1 MSMTAATATKGQG
14 QGHVKSQAKGPV
26 KSQVKGWCP
35 GALRPM
41 QSGDGL
47 IARVRPRVGLLSLDQ
62 ARALADLAGRLGNG
76 HIDLTRR
83 ANLQIRGLRE
93 DDLAELQAELDRL
106 GLIDADAEVEAIRNI
121 MVAPLSAVGSMAR
134 RIAADLERA
143 LTDDRRLLKLPTKF
157 GLLVDEGGP
166 ASLAHERADICLR
179 IVEGQVA
186 VGLDSRDGTRWLG
199 ACPPSK
205 GVEIVVRGLHAF
217 LDRTPRRRLRDLPME
232 DQLEI
237 RSVLLPLLSSLP
249 PFETTGGRVLGV
261 VQGAVGIAAPFG
273 RLEAAC
279 LGRLTDLAADAG
291 ATELRLSPWRALYA
305 AVRDEAAGRSLLQS
319 AQALGLISHAD
330 DPMLRIEAC
339 PGAPDCESSSVDAR
353 GDARR
358 LASFVAASG
367 FAGSIHVSGCAKGC
381 AKSAPSDLLL
391 VGSAGRYRVTRDG
404 ETRGTVEACDLAAA
418 LAETSHG

>member
-1 MSMTAATATKGQG
+1 MSMTAAIATKGQG
-14 QGHVKSQAKGPV
+14 QGPV

-62 ARALADLAGRLGNG
+62 AHALAGLAGRLGNG

-93 DDLAELQAELDRL
+93 EDLAELQAELDRL

-121 MVAPLSAVGSMAR
+121 MVAPLSAVGSTAR

-143 LTDDRRLLKLPTKF
+143 LADDRRLLKLPTKF

-166 ASLAHERADICLR
+166 ASLANERADICLR
-179 IVEGQVA
+179 VVEEKVV
-186 VGLDSRDGTRWLG
+186 VGLDSGDGTHWLG
-199 ACPPSK
+199 ACPPAM
-205 GVEIVVRGLHAF
+205 VTEIVLCGLHAF
-217 LDRTPRRRLRDLPME
+217 LDRTPRRRLRDLPIE

-237 RSVLLPLLSSLP
+237 HSVLLPLLSSLP
-249 PFETTGGRVLGV
+249 PFERIGGRALGM

-291 ATELRLSPWRALYA
+291 ATELRLSPWRTLYA
-305 AVRDEAAGRSLLQS
+305 AVHDEAAGRSLLQS
-319 AQALGLISHAD
+319 AQALGLITHAD
-330 DPMLRIEAC
+330 DPLLRIEAC
-339 PGAPDCESSSVDAR
+339 PGAPDCESSSVDTR

-358 LASFVAASG
+358 LASLAAAHG
-367 FAGSIHVSGCAKGC
+367 FAGSIHVSGCTKGC

-391 VGSAGRYRVTRDG
+391 VGSAGRYSVTREG
-404 ETRGTVEACDLAAA
+404 EAKGTVEACDLAAVF
-418 LAETSHG
+418 AEAFHD

>member
-1 MSMTAATATKGQG
+1 MSMTAAIATKG
-14 QGHVKSQAKGPV
+14 
-26 KSQVKGWCP
+26 QVKGWCP

-47 IARVRPRVGLLSLDQ
+47 IARVRPRVGMLSLDQ
-62 ARALADLAGRLGNG
+62 ARALAGLAERLGNG

-83 ANLQIRGLRE
+83 ANLQIRGLLDE
-93 DDLAELQAELDRL
+93 DLAKLQAELDRL
-106 GLIDADAEVEAIRNI
+106 GLIEVEAIRNI
-121 MVAPLSAVGSMAR
+121 MVAPLSAMGSTVR

-143 LTDDRRLLKLPTKF
+143 LMGDRRLVKLPTKF

-166 ASLAHERADICLR
+166 ASLANERADICLR
-179 IVEGQVA
+179 VVEGQVA
-186 VGLDSRDGTRWLG
+186 VGLDSRDGTYWLG
-199 ACPPSK
+199 ACPPSTAI
-205 GVEIVVRGLHAF
+205 EIVVRALHTF
-217 LDRTPRRRLRDLPME
+217 LDSDPHRRLRDLPIE
-232 DQLEI
+232 DQHKI
-237 RSVLLPLLSSLP
+237 HSALLPSLSALP
-249 PFETTGGRVLGV
+249 PFEKTDGRALGM

-291 ATELRLSPWRALYA
+291 ATELRLSPWRTLYV
-305 AVRDEAAGRSLLQS
+305 AVRDEAAGRSLLES
-319 AQALGLISHAD
+319 AQALGLIIQAD

-339 PGAPDCESSSVDAR
+339 PGAPDCESSSVDTR

-358 LASFVAASG
+358 LASLVAARG

-391 VGSAGRYRVTRDG
+391 VGSAGRYSLTRGG
-404 ETRGTVEACDLAAA
+404 ETRGTVEARDLAAA

>member
-1 MSMTAATATKGQG
+1 
-14 QGHVKSQAKGPV
+14 
-26 KSQVKGWCP
+26 
-35 GALRPM
+35 M

-47 IARVRPRVGLLSLDQ
+47 IARVRPRVGMLSLDQ
-62 ARALADLAGRLGNG
+62 ARALAGLAERLGNG

-83 ANLQIRGLRE
+83 ANLQIRGLLDE
-93 DDLAELQAELDRL
+93 DLAKLQAELDRL

-121 MVAPLSAVGSMAR
+121 MVAPLSAMGSTVR

-143 LTDDRRLLKLPTKF
+143 LMGDRRLVKLPTKF

-166 ASLAHERADICLR
+166 ASLANERADICLR
-179 IVEGQVA
+179 VVEGQVA
-186 VGLDSRDGTRWLG
+186 VGLDSRDGTYWLG
-199 ACPPSK
+199 ACPPSTAI
-205 GVEIVVRGLHAF
+205 EIVVRALHTF
-217 LDRTPRRRLRDLPME
+217 LDSDPHRRLRDLPIE
-232 DQLEI
+232 DQHKI
-237 RSVLLPLLSSLP
+237 HSALLPSLSALP
-249 PFETTGGRVLGV
+249 PFEKTDGRALGM

-291 ATELRLSPWRALYA
+291 ATELRLSPWRTLYV
-305 AVRDEAAGRSLLQS
+305 AVRDEAAGRSLLES
-319 AQALGLISHAD
+319 AQALGLIIQAD

-339 PGAPDCESSSVDAR
+339 PGAPDCESSSVDTR

-358 LASFVAASG
+358 LASLVAARG

-391 VGSAGRYRVTRDG
+391 VGSAGRYSLTRGG
-404 ETRGTVEACDLAAA
+404 ETRGTVEARDLAAA

>member
-1 MSMTAATATKGQG
+1 MSMTAAIATKG
-14 QGHVKSQAKGPV
+14 
-26 KSQVKGWCP
+26 QVKGWCP

-47 IARVRPRVGLLSLDQ
+47 IARVRPRVGMLSLDQ
-62 ARALADLAGRLGNG
+62 ARALAGLAERLGNG

-83 ANLQIRGLRE
+83 ANLQIRGLLDE
-93 DDLAELQAELDRL
+93 DLAKLQAELDRL
-106 GLIDADAEVEAIRNI
+106 GLIDDDAEVEAIRNI
-121 MVAPLSAVGSMAR
+121 MVAPLSAMGSTVR

-143 LTDDRRLLKLPTKF
+143 LMGDRRLVKLPTKF

-166 ASLAHERADICLR
+166 ASLANERADICLR
-179 IVEGQVA
+179 VVEGQVA
-186 VGLDSRDGTRWLG
+186 VGLDSRDGTYWLG
-199 ACPPSK
+199 ACPPSTAI
-205 GVEIVVRGLHAF
+205 EIVVRALHTF
-217 LDRTPRRRLRDLPME
+217 LDSDPHRRLRDLPIE
-232 DQLEI
+232 DQHKI
-237 RSVLLPLLSSLP
+237 HSALLPSLSALP
-249 PFETTGGRVLGV
+249 PFEKTDGRALGM

-291 ATELRLSPWRALYA
+291 ATELRLSPWRTLYV
-305 AVRDEAAGRSLLQS
+305 AVRDEAAGRSLLES
-319 AQALGLISHAD
+319 AQALGLIIQAD

-339 PGAPDCESSSVDAR
+339 PGAPDCESSSVDTR

-358 LASFVAASG
+358 LASLVAARG

-391 VGSAGRYRVTRDG
+391 VGSAGRYSLTRGG
-404 ETRGTVEACDLAAA
+404 ETRGTVEARDLAAA

>member
-1 MSMTAATATKGQG
+1 MSMTAAIATKGQG
-14 QGHVKSQAKGPV
+14 QGLVKGPG
-26 KSQVKGWCP
+26 KGQRGQVKGWCP

-62 ARALADLAGRLGNG
+62 ARALAELAGRLGNG

-93 DDLAELQAELDRL
+93 EGLAELQADLDRL

-121 MVAPLSAVGSMAR
+121 MVAPLSAIGSTAR

-143 LTDDRRLLKLPTKF
+143 LADDRRLLKLPTKF

-166 ASLAHERADICLR
+166 ASLANERADICLR
-179 IVEGQVA
+179 VVEEKVA
-186 VGLDSRDGTRWLG
+186 VGLDSGDGTHWLG
-199 ACPPSK
+199 ACPP
-205 GVEIVVRGLHAF
+205 VMAAEVVLCGLHAF
-217 LDRTPRRRLRDLPME
+217 LDRNPSRRLRDLPLE
-232 DQLEI
+232 DQFKI
-237 RSVLLPLLSSLP
+237 HSVLSPLLSPLP
-249 PFETTGGRVLGV
+249 SFERTGGRALGM

-279 LGRLTDLAADAG
+279 LGRLADLAGDAG
-291 ATELRLSPWRALYA
+291 ASELRLSPWRTLYA
-305 AVRDEAAGRSLLQS
+305 AVRDEAAGRSLLDG
-319 AQALGLISHAD
+319 AEALGLITHAD

-339 PGAPDCESSSVDAR
+339 PGAPDCESSSVDTR

-358 LASFVAASG
+358 LASLVAARG
-367 FAGSIHVSGCAKGC
+367 FAGSIHVSGCTKGC

-391 VGSAGRYRVTRDG
+391 IGSAGRYRVTRGG
-404 ETRGTVEACDLAAA
+404 EARGTVEARDLAAVF
-418 LAETSHG
+418 AEAFHD

>member
-1 MSMTAATATKGQG
+1 MSMTAAIATKGQG
-14 QGHVKSQAKGPV
+14 QGPEKDL
-26 KSQVKGWCP
+26 VKGWCP

-62 ARALADLAGRLGNG
+62 ARVLAGLAGRLGNG

-93 DDLAELQAELDRL
+93 EDLAELQAELDRL
-106 GLIDADAEVEAIRNI
+106 GLIDADAEIEAIRNI
-121 MVAPLSAVGSMAR
+121 MVAPLSATRSTAR

-143 LTDDRRLLKLPTKF
+143 LADDRRLLKLPTKF

-166 ASLAHERADICLR
+166 ASLANERADICLR
-179 IVEGQVA
+179 VVEEKVA
-186 VGLDSRDGTRWLG
+186 VGLDSGDGTHWLG
-199 ACPPSK
+199 ACPATMAT
-205 GVEIVVRGLHAF
+205 EIVLCGLYAF
-217 LDRTPRRRLRDLPME
+217 LDRNPRRRLRDLPLE
-232 DQLEI
+232 DQFKI
-237 RSVLLPLLSSLP
+237 HSVLSPLLSPLP
-249 PFETTGGRVLGV
+249 SFERTGGRALGV

-279 LGRLTDLAADAG
+279 LGRLTDLAAEAG
-291 ATELRLSPWRALYA
+291 ATELRLSPWRTLYS
-305 AVRDEAAGRSLLQS
+305 AVRDEAAGRSLLEG
-319 AQALGLISHAD
+319 AEALGLITHAD
-330 DPMLRIEAC
+330 DPMLQIEAC
-339 PGAPDCESSSVDAR
+339 PGAPDCESSSVDTR

-358 LASFVAASG
+358 LASLVAARG

-381 AKSAPSDLLL
+381 AKSGPSDLLL

-404 ETRGTVEACDLAAA
+404 EARGTIEADDLAAA